1 MRLQR
6 KVFWVKIMKAEE
18 FRKYL
23 LNRGKAKNT
32 VRAYCYAIAKMTKE
46 LGEMENLPYNA
57 FRNYRDFLI
66 KSGNKESTIN
76 YKFEVV
82 RSYLYFLINEYGIM
96 PETFVNNKIKLPFR
110 TVMETA
116 SIYYE
121 KELTINEVKK
131 ILKEAKGRS
140 LRDYL
145 LLFFIVSTGT
155 RVSEALQL
163 KISDLDKKRV
173 EVRSKGKSRYILIP
187 SAFVKE
193 AKPYIAKN
201 KNQYMFPGRM
211 DKPMTTRR
219 ALDIMK
225 FYCQK
230 AKIPENKRF
239 IHNLRHTYTITE
251 LEANTDIHEIA
262 QKLGHSTTKTL
273 EKYSKRNE
281 RNMRAKVNETANKF
295 RV

>member
-1 MRLQR
+1 
-6 KVFWVKIMKAEE
+6 MKAEE

-23 LNRGKAKNT
+23 LNKGKAKNT
-32 VRAYCYAIAKMTKE
+32 VRAYCYGIAKMTKE

-82 RSYLYFLINEYGIM
+82 RSYLYFLMNEYGIM

-163 KISDLDKKRV
+163 KISDLEKKRV

-193 AKPYIAKN
+193 AKPYISKN
-201 KNQYMFPGRM
+201 KNVFMFAGRK
-211 DKPMTTRR
+211 DKPITSRR

-262 QKLGHSTTKTL
+262 LKLGHSTTKTL